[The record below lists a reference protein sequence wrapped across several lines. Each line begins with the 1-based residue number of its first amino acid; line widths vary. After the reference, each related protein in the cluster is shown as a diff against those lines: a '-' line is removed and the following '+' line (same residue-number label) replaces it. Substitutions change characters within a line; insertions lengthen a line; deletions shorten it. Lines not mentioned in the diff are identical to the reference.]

1 MVLAFHVIF
10 NAYGFWL
17 PNDPRGSWS
26 DFVGAWELVRFG
38 KATTVTTT
46 RSLAA
51 VPHDWRLRRE
61 AKAALKHPP
70 VIFTGRQAQ
79 AVGSGFG
86 RAARESGYAVHA
98 CAILPE
104 HVHMVIGQNERPVG
118 RIVGHFKARA
128 TQRLKE
134 RGLWPGTDQ
143 PVWGKKTWK
152 VFLYEPKDVY
162 RAVAYVE
169 ANPDREG
176 KPRQRWSF
184 VRPFI
189 LREAL
194 AD

>member
-1 MVLAFHVIF
+1 MVIAYHVVF
-10 NAYGFWL
+10 STYGFWL

-26 DFVGAWELVRFG
+26 HFVGAWELVRFG
-38 KATTVTTT
+38 KATRVNTT
-46 RSLAA
+46 RSVAA
-51 VPHDWRLRRE
+51 DAHDRRLRRE

-70 VIFTGRQAQ
+70 AAFTGERAL
-79 AVGSGFG
+79 AVGQGFAQ
-86 RAARESGYAVHA
+86 AAREGDYAVYA

-104 HVHMVIGQNERPVG
+104 HVHMVIGRSPRSVG

-134 RGLWPGTDQ
+134 GGLWPDEDQ

-152 VFLYEPKDVY
+152 VFLYEPEDVH

-169 ANPDREG
+169 SNPEREG

-184 VRPFI
+184 VAPCRDAAKP
-189 LREAL
+189 
-194 AD
+194 